1 MNPNSATSGTPY
13 TLPAPVSPEAGAF
26 CVRPLSSG
34 QRSSPYPQVT
44 LQQLTDSELM
54 AHANR
59 VADQTRLSDSFEAD
73 EAFMEVLMELS
84 RREQA
89 GELPLAF

>member
-1 MNPNSATSGTPY
+1 MRAPTQQWAKTFA
-13 TLPAPVSPEAGAF
+13 LPK
-26 CVRPLSSG
+26 
-34 QRSSPYPQVT
+34 VT
-44 LQQLTDSELM
+44 LQQLTDPELM